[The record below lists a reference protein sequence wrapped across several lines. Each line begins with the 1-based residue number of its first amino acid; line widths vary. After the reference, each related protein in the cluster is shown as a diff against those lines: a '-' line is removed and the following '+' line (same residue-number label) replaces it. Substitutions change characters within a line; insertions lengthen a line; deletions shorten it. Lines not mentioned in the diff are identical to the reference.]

1 MYNTFVYNNNVKQF
15 NKGPQGQP
23 NCNQDIYK
31 LVLAKKRV
39 EFPLDYRV
47 FP

>member
-1 MYNTFVYNNNVKQF
+1 MLSNSIRDL
-15 NKGPQGQP
+15 KGNP
-23 NCNQDIYK
+23 IAIKTYVYK